1 MTFDQK
7 EGNGNLNMIC
17 LRYSEWYT
25 EVYIRNISSWCHSGR
40 GREWTKTYSDNSGII
55 GHHRGPALLGRLWR
69 VVNPQ
74 VLDIGAAK
82 DNVVVDLI
90 RGGDLVIGIASAAL
104 TAKGLDILERDGRL
118 FGVDLVEDTGVAGE
132 S

>member
-1 MTFDQK
+1 M
-7 EGNGNLNMIC
+7 G
-17 LRYSEWYT
+17 
-25 EVYIRNISSWCHSGR
+25 
-40 GREWTKTYSDNSGII
+40 KTYSDNGRII

-69 VVNPQ
+69 VINPQ

-104 TAKGLDILERDGRL
+104 AAKGLDILERDGRL
-118 FGVDLVEDTGVAGE
+118 FGVDLVEDAGVARRELAGCSGE
-132 S
+132 VAKAKGKREVGGGHVPNVAH

>member
-1 MTFDQK
+1 MFCAIQSGILKFT
-7 EGNGNLNMIC
+7 
-17 LRYSEWYT
+17 SEIFHHG
-25 EVYIRNISSWCHSGR
+25 VMVQVKRMG
-40 GREWTKTYSDNSGII
+40 KAYSDNAGII
-55 GHHRGPALLGRLWR
+55 GHNRGPALLGRLWG
-69 VVNPQ
+69 VINPQ
-74 VLDIGAAK
+74 VLNIGAAK

-104 TAKGLDILERDGRL
+104 AAKGFDILERDGRL